1 MNVLI
6 IGSGG
11 REHVMAWKI
20 SQSSL
25 LSRLFIAPGNAGTA
39 SLGQNISISVSDF
52 EKIGRFCLEKQIGMV
67 VVGPEAPLVDGIHD
81 FFLAHPDLKKISVI
95 GPQRNAAMLEGSKDF
110 AKAFL
115 TRHHIPTARYRS
127 FSKDEVNDALH
138 FLKSMTAPY
147 VIKADGLAAGKGVLI
162 CNDLPEAEHE
172 VKAMLIDTKFGE
184 ASRKIV
190 IEEFLQG
197 IEISA
202 FVLTDGIHYQILPS
216 AKDYKRIGEGDTGPN
231 TGGMGSVSPVPFA
244 DEIFNKKIEEKII
257 TPTIRG
263 LISEGIEY
271 KGFIFFGLINV
282 NGEPFVI
289 EYNARMGDPEAE
301 SVIPRIKN
309 DLLEM
314 FVAVGNQTLDRLTV
328 ETDPR
333 YAATVMLVSEGYPGS
348 YEKNKPVAGLDEVK
362 DSIVFHA
369 GTIFDQE
376 KQQVITQGGRVLAL
390 TSFGSTM
397 QEAFDRS
404 YESAYLIRFENKAF
418 RKDLGRDLM
427 KYVFLNA

>member
-11 REHVMAWKI
+11 REHVLAWKI
-20 SQSSL
+20 SQSPHL
-25 LSRLFIAPGNAGTA
+25 TRLFIAPGNAGT
-39 SLGQNISISVSDF
+39 SSTGQNIAVNVSDF
-52 EKIGRFCLEKQIGMV
+52 KGIGQLCLEKQIGMV

-81 FFLAHPDLKKISVI
+81 FFLADPALKEITVI
-95 GPQRNAAMLEGSKDF
+95 GPQKKAAMLEGSKDF

-115 TRHHIPTARYRS
+115 TRHQIPTARYRS
-127 FSKDEVNDALH
+127 FTKNEVNDALD
-138 FLKSMTAPY
+138 FLQSMTPPY
-147 VIKADGLAAGKGVLI
+147 VIKADGLAAGKGVVI
-162 CNDLPEAEHE
+162 CKDLPEAQRE
-172 VKAMLIDTKFGE
+172 VKSMLIDTKFGT
-184 ASRKIV
+184 AGHTVV

-244 DEIFNKKIEEKII
+244 DDRFNNKIEEKII
-257 TPTIRG
+257 APTVRG

-282 NGEPFVI
+282 DGEPFVI

-314 FVAVGNQTLDRLTV
+314 FMAVGNQTLDQLTV

-333 YAATVMLVSEGYPGS
+333 YAATVMLVSQGYPGS

-369 GTIFDQE
+369 GTRFDHE
-376 KQQVITQGGRVLAL
+376 KRQVITQGGRVLAL

-397 QEAFDRS
+397 REAFDKS
-404 YESAYLIRFENKAF
+404 YQSADRIRFENKAY
-418 RKDLGRDLM
+418 RKDLGWDL
-427 KYVFLNA
+427 L